1 MDMLAIASQLLSM
14 QMQQIR
20 QTAAVAAV
28 KSAAQADQNVVNM
41 LTEAADVSRSVPVSQ
56 TKGAVVDILA

>member
-41 LTEAADVSRSVPVSQ
+41 LTEAADASRSVPVSQ